1 MFLGPRPGHAEC
13 IPEVL
18 YYLVHMP
25 FAGLREVCPSGL
37 LSSIHPLSS
46 LAEGEKRRLL
56 TCWFRLNEITPAAI
70 CGTEDCHRHF

>member
-37 LSSIHPLSS
+37 LSLIRPLSS
-46 LAEGEKRRLL
+46 VAGGGEGNATNML
-56 TCWFRLNEITPAAI
+56 F
-70 CGTEDCHRHF
+70 